1 MKPLRILLALLAFA
15 APLSATAQTAPEPF
29 AQEIAAFAAADA
41 KAMPAPG
48 GVLFLG
54 SSSIRL
60 WTTLSEDFPGMA
72 VLNRGFGG
80 STIPDSIRYADRIVL
95 PYKPKTIVFYA
106 GDNDIEAG
114 HAPSQVLADFKA
126 LVRKVHGTLPRT
138 RILFIAIKP
147 SIARWSKID
156 RIAEANRLVEAYIRT
171 DKRLGYVD
179 IVPAMLGPD
188 GKPRPELL
196 RADGLHMT
204 AAGYASWRDKVGAVL
219 K

>member
-204 AAGYASWRDKVGAVL
+204 AAGYAIWRDKVGAVL